1 MIALINP
8 KSANWGFRVPNSL
21 LTLGAF
27 LEGRYDYT
35 IIDEN
40 LGVNAVTELEKL
52 IQNGLKYIGITVM
65 PAMQLR
71 GAYQI
76 SKEIKTRFPDVK
88 IIWGGYFP
96 SMHPN
101 TVLKSPYIDYVLKG
115 HAEYSFIELI
125 DSLEAKPGAK
135 EPKQIAGTLI

>member
-8 KSANWGFRVPNSL
+8 KSANWGFRVPNSI

-27 LEGRYDYT
+27 LEGKYNYT

-40 LGVNAVTELEKL
+40 LGINAVNTLAPL
-52 IQNGLKYIGITVM
+52 IQNGLNYIGITVM

-71 GAYQI
+71 GAYAI
-76 SKEIKTRFPDVK
+76 SKEIKTRFPKVT

-96 SMHPN
+96 SLHPN

-115 HAEYSFIELI
+115 HA
-125 DSLEAKPGAK
+125 
-135 EPKQIAGTLI
+135 

>member
-8 KSANWGFRVPNSL
+8 KSANWGFRVPNSI

-27 LEGRYDYT
+27 LEGKYDYT

-40 LGVNAVTELEKL
+40 LGVNAASELAPL
-52 IQNGLKYIGITVM
+52 IKNGFKYIGITVM
-65 PAMQLR
+65 PALQLR
-71 GAYQI
+71 RAYAI
-76 SKEIKTRFPDVK
+76 SKEIKERFPDVT

-96 SMHPN
+96 SLHPN

-115 HAEYSFIELI
+115 HAEFSFTQLI
-125 DSLEAKPGAK
+125 DALESKTRLKRA
-135 EPKQIAGTLI
+135 

>member
-27 LEGRYDYT
+27 IEGRYDYT

-52 IQNGLKYIGITVM
+52 IKNGLKYIGITVM

-71 GAYQI
+71 GAYAI
-76 SKEIKTRFPDVK
+76 SKEIKTRFPNIP

-101 TVLKSPYIDYVLKG
+101 TVLKSPYIDYVIKG
-115 HAEYSFIELI
+115 HAEYSL
-125 DSLEAKPGAK
+125 
-135 EPKQIAGTLI
+135 

>member
-1 MIALINP
+1 MIALVNP

-40 LGVNAVTELEKL
+40 LGVTAVNSLVKL
-52 IQNGLKYIGITVM
+52 IQNGVKYIGITVM

-76 SKEIKTRFPDVK
+76 SREIKTRFPEIK
-88 IIWGGYFP
+88 II
-96 SMHPN
+96 
-101 TVLKSPYIDYVLKG
+101 
-115 HAEYSFIELI
+115 
-125 DSLEAKPGAK
+125 
-135 EPKQIAGTLI
+135 